1 MKNKTKYKFVET
13 TGCTAFNFTVND
25 KALSEVSEQEREE
38 ILNYLFEKI
47 KESIK
52 ENTIQLESVVG
63 LFPYDDYE
71 HDPEPCSS
79 CYDTV
84 SWTTWN
90 I

>member
-1 MKNKTKYKFVET
+1 MKNAKYKFIET
-13 TGCTAFNFTVND
+13 TGCTAFSFTVND
-25 KALSEVSEQEREE
+25 KALSEVSEQEQEE

-52 ENTIQLESVVG
+52 GNTIQLESVVG
-63 LFPYDDYE
+63 LFPYDNYD